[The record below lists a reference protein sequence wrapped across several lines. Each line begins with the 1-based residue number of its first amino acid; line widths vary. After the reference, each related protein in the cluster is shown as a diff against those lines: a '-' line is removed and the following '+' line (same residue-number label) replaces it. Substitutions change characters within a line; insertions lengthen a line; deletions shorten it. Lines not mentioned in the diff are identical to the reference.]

1 MGRAVY
7 VGAAVEVAAPQEQV
21 FALMTDWS
29 RQREW
34 MFLTTTREVGP
45 DAVEAYTGVWPFGVL
60 DTMTVT
66 RWEPPELVVMEHTGR
81 VVRGRGAFRVR
92 ARPGGS
98 RVIWAEELL
107 LPFGA
112 AGRAGWPLVRPPATA
127 VFRHSL
133 RKLAALAAREAPAAR
148 DVTRA

>member
-7 VGAAVEVAAPQEQV
+7 VGAAVEVAAPPEQV
-21 FALMTDWS
+21 FALITDWP

-34 MFLTTTREVGP
+34 IPLTGTRQVGP
-45 DAVEAYTGVWPFGVL
+45 DTIEAYTGVRPLGVL
-60 DTMTVT
+60 DPMTID
-66 RWEPPELVVMEHTGR
+66 RWEPPRLVLMRHTGR

-92 ARPGGS
+92 PCAGGS

-112 AGRAGWPLVRPPATA
+112 AGRAGWPLVRPLAKA
-127 VFRHSL
+127 LFRHSL
-133 RKLAALAAREAPAAR
+133 RRLAALATREATTSPA
-148 DVTRA
+148 